1 MTASRLHEIV
11 DLAAQRWPDSP
22 ALTLDGNTMSYVDL
36 AVAVRRAATWLT
48 AQGVGR
54 GQRVAIL
61 GPNQVNIVVLSYACS
76 RVGAIFILL
85 HEQVRGTGLVHIL
98 TDAEPALLVTDSPEA
113 RDIAVTHGTPVASL
127 ARVPL
132 DQATPPAAGNGPP
145 ADLPLSVDPACLI
158 YTSGSTGMPKAV
170 VSTHA
175 QMLFAARAI
184 QSQLNYRADD
194 VVYAPLPLSFDY
206 GLYQIFLAA
215 LGGAHVWL
223 GTAADIGPVLLRNL
237 RRSRATILPAV
248 PSLAENLAQMLRR
261 YAGAPDLRLLTNT
274 GAVMRPQTLAALR
287 DKIPGLRVQLMFGL
301 TECKRISIMPP
312 DEDLRRPGACGLP
325 LPGTEVLVLD
335 DDGQP
340 VPTGEIGELVV
351 RGPHVMAGY
360 WRRPELTEH
369 RFPRTHGLFPQL
381 RSGDYG
387 WLDADGYLYFS
398 GRRDDIYKS
407 RGFRVSATEIE
418 AAVCRLPEVEAAA
431 VLPPQD
437 GRPHPVLFVT
447 GKLRPAELL
456 DRLRAD
462 LEPYKVPD
470 LCVAVDRMP
479 LTANGKIDRAA
490 LAASLD

>member
-1 MTASRLHEIV
+1 
-11 DLAAQRWPDSP
+11 
-22 ALTLDGNTMSYVDL
+22 
-36 AVAVRRAATWLT
+36 
-48 AQGVGR
+48 
-54 GQRVAIL
+54 
-61 GPNQVNIVVLSYACS
+61 
-76 RVGAIFILL
+76 
-85 HEQVRGTGLVHIL
+85 
-98 TDAEPALLVTDSPEA
+98 
-113 RDIAVTHGTPVASL
+113 
-127 ARVPL
+127 
-132 DQATPPAAGNGPP
+132 
-145 ADLPLSVDPACLI
+145 
-158 YTSGSTGMPKAV
+158 MPKAV